1 MSEETKVV
9 SSAPECQEAKKG
21 FKLEFAPYRHVMYK
35 ICKNCGRIFIVPD
48 NDVVYFVQKFGTV
61 PQRCATCRNN
71 RRKHFEET
79 SEVTSD

>member
-9 SSAPECQEAKKG
+9 SSAPEVQEAEKD
-21 FKLEFAPYRHVMYK
+21 FKPEFAPYRHVMYK

-61 PQRCATCRNN
+61 PQRCATSRN
-71 RRKHFEET
+71 KHFEEA

>member
-9 SSAPECQEAKKG
+9 SSAPEVQEAEKDLKP
-21 FKLEFAPYRHVMYK
+21 EFAPYRHGMDK

-48 NDVVYFVQKFGTV
+48 NEVVYFVQKFGTV

-71 RRKHFEET
+71 RRKHFEEA

>member
-9 SSAPECQEAKKG
+9 SSAPEVQEAEKD
-21 FKLEFAPYRHVMYK
+21 FKPEFVPYRHVMYK

-61 PQRCATCRNN
+61 PQRCATCRTN
-71 RRKHFEET
+71 RRKHFEEAT
-79 SEVTSD
+79 EVTSD

>member
-9 SSAPECQEAKKG
+9 RSATECQEAKKG
-21 FKLEFAPYRHVMYK
+21 CKLEFAPYRHVMYK

>member
-1 MSEETKVV
+1 MAEETKVV
-9 SSAPECQEAKKG
+9 SSAHEVKEAEKDLKP
-21 FKLEFAPYRHVMYK
+21 EFAPYRHVMYK

-71 RRKHFEET
+71 RRKYFEEA

>member
-1 MSEETKVV
+1 MDTNMITFL
-9 SSAPECQEAKKG
+9 AC
-21 FKLEFAPYRHVMYK
+21 
-35 ICKNCGRIFIVPD
+35 ICFIFIFGRIFIVPD

-71 RRKHFEET
+71 RRKHFEEA